1 MNTLNMSMEDYKDHK
16 FHMRDKGKFN
26 LLKS

>member
-1 MNTLNMSMEDYKDHK
+1 MNTLNMSMADYKDHK